1 MYLFGPTSR
10 AGHDDHRNAVHDS
23 NGLQILTGAGERVFR
38 PLANPSRLQVSAF
51 LDRGPRGFGLVQRS
65 RAFTDFQDIENRY
78 ELRPS
83 AWGAPIGDWGNGSED
98 GRGRGGGRGGR
109 CGES

>member
-38 PLANPSRLQVSAF
+38 PPANPSRLQVSAF
-51 LDRGPRGFGLVQRS
+51 LDRGPRGFGLVQRR
-65 RAFTDFQDIENRY
+65 RAFTDFQDIPNRS
-78 ELRPS
+78 ELRPP
-83 AWGAPIGDWGNGSED
+83 ACVEPIGHWGSGD
-98 GRGRGGGRGGR
+98 GALAEFPPERGHTT
-109 CGES
+109 